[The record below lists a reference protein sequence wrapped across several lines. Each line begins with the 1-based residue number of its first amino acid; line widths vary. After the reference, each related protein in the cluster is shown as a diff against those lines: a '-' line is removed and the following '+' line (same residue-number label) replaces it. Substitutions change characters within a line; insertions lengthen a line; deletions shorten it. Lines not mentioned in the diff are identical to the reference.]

1 MWRKRKKKT
10 KQKRKLHNLWNKNC
24 SHQMAAVFY
33 CHAPWI
39 KQADIYLVICSCI
52 CWETAEEYPEPDIF
66 FSDFR
71 DCESHGNRQDKRNIL
86 LWKKVENRMLYV
98 GIQESV
104 LLYVWLLFSFKA
116 DHKAA
121 RMVMPFSAQDG
132 AILADYRN
140 EAECSLLAKGKHA
153 KAD

>member
-1 MWRKRKKKT
+1 M
-10 KQKRKLHNLWNKNC
+10 
-24 SHQMAAVFY
+24 
-33 CHAPWI
+33 
-39 KQADIYLVICSCI
+39 
-52 CWETAEEYPEPDIF
+52 
-66 FSDFR
+66 
-71 DCESHGNRQDKRNIL
+71 
-86 LWKKVENRMLYV
+86 YV

-104 LLYVWLLFSFKA
+104 LLYVRLLFIFKA

-140 EAECSLLAKGKHA
+140 EAECSLLARGKNA

>member
-1 MWRKRKKKT
+1 M
-10 KQKRKLHNLWNKNC
+10 QHISL
-24 SHQMAAVFY
+24 SG
-33 CHAPWI
+33 
-39 KQADIYLVICSCI
+39 
-52 CWETAEEYPEPDIF
+52 EEDHLL
-66 FSDFR
+66 R
-71 DCESHGNRQDKRNIL
+71 RMVES
-86 LWKKVENRMLYV
+86 RMLYV

-132 AILADYRN
+132 AIIADYRN
-140 EAECSLLAKGKHA
+140 EAERSILAKGKNA